1 MIFHS
6 SFEYGY
12 LLLPVVGFVIGLL
25 GSVLGGGGGFFFI
38 PVLTVLFGVPAQ
50 VSVATSL
57 AASLPIC
64 IAGSYGHYRNKNVDL
79 PMGLTFSAFGILGA
93 IAGAGLTSIM
103 TTRQLKV
110 SFGVY
115 AILMAIY
122 MIISRWREKKSE
134 INREPLPEVKKHIR
148 LTRGGFFGFTSGIIT
163 GTFGT
168 SGTAPVQAAMFAMR
182 MPFKIVLGTSLIVST
197 VNNFSALGGHFLL
210 GKIDLTLV
218 YFLTSGAI
226 IGALVGPRFLA
237 GIKIGR
243 AEGPLRFWY
252 AVGMILFGLLM
263 IVTGE

>member
-6 SFEYGY
+6 SFEYSY
-12 LLLPVVGFVIGLL
+12 LLLPVVGFIIGLL

-38 PVLTVLFGVPAQ
+38 PVLTILFGIPAQ

-64 IAGSYGHYRNKNVDL
+64 IAGSYGHHRNKNVDL
-79 PMGLTFSAFGILGA
+79 AMGLTFSAFGILGA
-93 IAGAGLTSIM
+93 IAGAGLTSIL

-110 SFGVY
+110 SFGIY
-115 AILMAIY
+115 AIIMAIY
-122 MIISRWREKKSE
+122 MLISRWNEKRSE
-134 INREPLPEVKKHIR
+134 INGKPLPELKKSIKIV
-148 LTRGGFFGFTSGIIT
+148 RGGFFGFISGIIT

-168 SGTAPVQAAMFAMR
+168 SGTAPVQAAMFTMH
-182 MPFKIVLGTSLIVST
+182 MPFKIVLGTSLLVST
-197 VNNFSALGGHFLL
+197 VNNVSALGGHFLL
-210 GKIDLTLV
+210 GRIDMTLV

-226 IGALVGPRFLA
+226 IGALMGPGLLA

-243 AEGPLRFWY
+243 AEGTVRFWY

-263 IVTGE
+263 IITGG